1 MDRSLVVDFNTAFI
15 GEATAEEKQLINE
28 LVNVW
33 GKIDLTV
40 AKNPA
45 IFRRG
50 ILFGMSMQKA
60 IARGKISLRP
70 VREKRT
76 KNTMVKTVDS

>member
-1 MDRSLVVDFNTAFI
+1 MDRSLVVDFNTAYVE
-15 GEATAEEKQLINE
+15 EATPEEEQLVNE
-28 LVNVW
+28 LVKVW
-33 GKIDLTV
+33 GKIDLSV

-70 VREKRT
+70 IREKRT
-76 KNTMVKTVDS
+76 KNTTVKTTES